1 MPDYRTPLPA
11 ILAATLEAAIN
22 RVLAMDKDSP
32 RRLAQLD
39 QRLVRLELEG
49 LGIVLHFSFSRQRIR
64 VSLEAEGAADTVIN
78 GTPAALFA
86 MAIPDGDGHW
96 GTRGSRVKISGDAT
110 LARDLERLFSR
121 LDPDWE
127 GQLSN
132 WFGDVL
138 GHQLAA
144 GGRGAAG
151 ALRETLTT
159 LEDTAGEFLQRP
171 ASPLAQQQE
180 IRQFGQAVD
189 TLRDASERL
198 EARLR
203 IIRQRRADA
212 AAESREDD
220 A

>member
-11 ILAATLEAAIN
+11 ILSATLEAAIN
-22 RVLAMDKDSP
+22 RVLSMDNDSP

-39 QRLVRLELEG
+39 RRRVRLELEG

-64 VSLEAEGAADTVIN
+64 VSLEAEGEADTVIN

-96 GTRGSRVKISGDAT
+96 GATGSRVKISGDAT

-132 WFGDVL
+132 WFGEVL

-144 GGRGAAG
+144 GGRAAAG
-151 ALRETLTT
+151 ALRETVST

-171 ASPLAQQQE
+171 ASPLAQRQE
-180 IRQFGQAVD
+180 IRQFSQAID

-198 EARLR
+198 EARVR
-203 IIRQRRADA
+203 IIRQRKARTATESAEGDA
-212 AAESREDD
+212 
-220 A
+220 